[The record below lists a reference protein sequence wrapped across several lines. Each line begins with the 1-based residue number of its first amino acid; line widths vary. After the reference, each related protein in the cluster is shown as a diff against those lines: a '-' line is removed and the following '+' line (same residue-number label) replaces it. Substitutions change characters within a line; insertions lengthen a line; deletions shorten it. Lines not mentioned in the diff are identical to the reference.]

1 MAPCAETWQREG
13 RPILVPRAAS
23 MKVILLVS
31 SCLVLAAAVPAA
43 AAELTIVNPESAYPE
58 GPSVVDG
65 VLYYAEMGSDRVM
78 RFDGGGNSVVW
89 SREGCGP
96 TSVVPA
102 GETLIVLCHREEVL
116 ARIDRDGELVE
127 IIDHDRE
134 GRPFADPNA
143 AVSDGR
149 DGVYFSSS
157 GVFGPGARATGA
169 ILHLDADGTLARVA
183 ENIRY
188 ANGVVLSPDGRT
200 LFASEH
206 LARRVLAF
214 DVAADGSLSGRRVFV
229 ALDDLE
235 GEDPGRSWELG
246 PDGLAMDRDGNLI
259 IAEYGAGHLLVVG
272 PDAKLRATVPVPQDY
287 VTSSAL
293 DADQTMLYITAPAS
307 LAAPD
312 EAGAVYATPY
322 PVEP

>member
-1 MAPCAETWQREG
+1 M
-13 RPILVPRAAS
+13 
-23 MKVILLVS
+23 
-31 SCLVLAAAVPAA
+31 
-43 AAELTIVNPESAYPE
+43 
-58 GPSVVDG
+58 
-65 VLYYAEMGSDRVM
+65 
-78 RFDGGGNSVVW
+78 
-89 SREGCGP
+89 REGCGP

-102 GETLIVLCHREEVL
+102 RETLIVLCHREEVV
-116 ARIDRDGELVE
+116 ARIGHDGALVE
-127 IIDHDRE
+127 IIDHDRA

-143 AVSDGR
+143 GTSDGR
-149 DGVYFSSS
+149 GGVYFSSS
-157 GVFGPGARATGA
+157 GIFAPGARATGA
-169 ILHLDADGTLARVA
+169 ILHLDADGTLTRVA

-188 ANGVVLSPDGRT
+188 ANGVVLSPDGKT
-200 LFASEH
+200 LYASEH

-235 GEDPGRSWELG
+235 GAATGRNWELG

-293 DADQTMLYITAPAS
+293 NADQTMLYITAPAS
-307 LAAPD
+307 FAVPD
-312 EAGAVYATPY
+312 EAGAVYAMPY
-322 PVEP
+322 PVAP